1 MVFNKNKAIIL
12 AVLIHCNRCKA
23 MNFKTKA
30 LLFNSILIAV
40 TASIITTI
48 LHEGAHY
55 VTSLSLGVP
64 AELHH
69 NYVST
74 PDTTPAVDATII
86 SAAGPLFSLLFG
98 ILAVFISIRIAK
110 ISLFKLFMLWLGMQG
125 ILTFF
130 GYLLIAPI
138 AAEGDTGKVFSYFGF
153 PIYLSI
159 GIAVASFIFINKVF
173 SRFAQYFTFYK
184 SAEFYD
190 KNEDCRQL
198 LTYPIF
204 GSIIFVTLLNL
215 PVVVWVSLLPTVF
228 MPMTFFATM
237 GAYKGL
243 KIANPQVIVDKVSI
257 PLVVLTVFS
266 IVLFRYLV

>member
-1 MVFNKNKAIIL
+1 MK
-12 AVLIHCNRCKA
+12 
-23 MNFKTKA
+23 FKTKA

-40 TASIITTI
+40 TASLITTI

-55 VTSLSLGVP
+55 VTALCLGVP

-74 PDTTPAVDATII
+74 PDATPAFEATII

-98 ILAVFISIRIAK
+98 ISVLFISIRITK

-138 AAEGDTGKVFSYFGF
+138 AAEGDTGKVFDYLGF

-159 GIAVASFIFINKVF
+159 GIAVASFIFINKAF
-173 SRFAQYFTFYK
+173 SRLARYFVYYK
-184 SAEFYD
+184 AAGFSD

-198 LTYPIF
+198 LIFPIF

-215 PVVVWVSLLPTVF
+215 PVIIWVSLLPTIF
-228 MPMTFFATM
+228 MPMTYFATM

-243 KIANPQVIVDKVSI
+243 EITNYQLVIDKISI
-257 PLVVLTVFS
+257 PLIILTVFS
-266 IVLFRYLV
+266 IGLFRYLV